1 MSDRVVFTSGS
12 AERIAKVVRTVEAGA
27 RGGSYNPSS
36 PRFEEHRF
44 LLGGFTGNWGTETF
58 KVVTLEN
65 STNTLSVY
73 NWCNPATGMPASD
86 TTTER
91 SVIIGRVRGT
101 WSAVE
106 LQLQANNTCVT
117 EIGGLDLTTLG
128 GWVSDEIQLLGHNES
143 ACLQWYSITTCATA
157 TA

>member
-12 AERIAKVVRTVEAGA
+12 AERIAKVVRTVEAGT

-36 PRFEEHRF
+36 PRFEEHRL
-44 LLGGFTGNWGTETF
+44 LLGSFTGNWGTETF

-73 NWCNPATGMPASD
+73 NWCNPATGMPASN

-117 EIGGLDLTTLG
+117 EIGGLDLKTLD